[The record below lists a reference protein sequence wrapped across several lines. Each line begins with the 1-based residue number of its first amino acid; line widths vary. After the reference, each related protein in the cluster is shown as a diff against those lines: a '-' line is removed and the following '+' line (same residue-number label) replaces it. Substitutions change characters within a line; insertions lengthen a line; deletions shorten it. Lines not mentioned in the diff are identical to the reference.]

1 MVENSFDHLR
11 NLQLLRKHFILCNH
25 NSVLKNNLIETT
37 WEQTGCVVVLDV
49 VGPSMMTCVKYEVV
63 MADAMHF
70 CRRVVMFR
78 DNVLIWEVVRL
89 HYVLRITL

>member
-1 MVENSFDHLR
+1 MIENSFDQLS
-11 NLQLLRKHFILCNH
+11 NLQLLRKHFVLCNH

-37 WEQTGCVVVLDV
+37 WEQTGCVVVLHV
-49 VGPSMMTCVKYEVV
+49 VGPSMMSCLKFEVV

-78 DNVLIWEVVRL
+78 DNVLVREVVRL
-89 HYVLRITL
+89 RYVL